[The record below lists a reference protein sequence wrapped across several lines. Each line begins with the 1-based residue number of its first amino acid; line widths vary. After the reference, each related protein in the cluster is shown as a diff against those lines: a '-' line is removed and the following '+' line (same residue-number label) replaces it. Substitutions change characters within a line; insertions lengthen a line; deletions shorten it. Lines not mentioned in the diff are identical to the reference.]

1 MTNLAVVFLT
11 GLTTGGLSCLAVQ
24 GGLLASSVA
33 NQAQDDFAAS
43 ATGSK
48 RSDPAASK
56 HVALPI
62 ALFLGSKLF
71 AYTILGLLLG
81 WIGSALALTPQLRAL
96 VQIAIGIFM
105 LGTALR
111 ILNVHPIFRYFNIEP
126 PKKIT
131 RYIRRKSKNSDG
143 QFVTPIFLGALT
155 VLIPCGITTAMMAL
169 AIGSGSLIAGA
180 LIMAAFV
187 LGTSPVFFGLAYF
200 ATKLGEKMHEKFLKV
215 AGAVI
220 LVLGLFAIEGGLNLA
235 GSPVS
240 FSAFVQNLASQR
252 VASQAAANQ
261 AYAPVTGEAAS
272 PSPSPAPGAA
282 AGTAEQSASSGT
294 LNMIATSQAY
304 SPQVMQAK
312 AGQAYKLVIDSQNN
326 RGCGRS
332 LVIPALNLQTTLSEN
347 GQSAIDL
354 PPQKAGTMRITCIM
368 GMYNSRIQFN

>member
-1 MTNLAVVFLT
+1 
-11 GLTTGGLSCLAVQ
+11 
-24 GGLLASSVA
+24 VA
-33 NQAQDDFAAS
+33 NQAQDDLSAGATNTDPHGSPSAS
-43 ATGSK
+43 
-48 RSDPAASK
+48 

-62 ALFLGSKLF
+62 VLFLASKLV

-81 WIGSALALTPQLRAL
+81 WLGSALALTPQVRAL

-111 ILNVHPIFRYFNIEP
+111 LLNVHPIFRYFNIEP

-131 RYIRRKSKNSDG
+131 RYIRRKSKHSDG

-169 AIGSGSLIAGA
+169 AIGSGSPIAGA
-180 LIMAAFV
+180 LIMAAFII
-187 LGTSPVFFGLAYF
+187 GTSPAFFGLAYF

-220 LVLGLFAIEGGLNLA
+220 LVLGLFAIESGLNLA

-240 FSAFVQNLASQR
+240 FTAFVQTLASQR
-252 VASQAAANQ
+252 AASQVAANQ
-261 AYAPVTGEAAS
+261 ASIPVTGEAAS
-272 PSPSPAPGAA
+272 PASSPAAGGA
-282 AGTAEQSASSGT
+282 QQPASSDT
-294 LNMIATSQAY
+294 LNMTATSQAY
-304 SPQVMQAK
+304 SPQVIQAK
-312 AGQAYKLVIDSQNN
+312 AGQAYKLVIDSKDN

-332 LVIPALNLQTTLSEN
+332 VVIPALNLQTTLAEN
-347 GQSAIDL
+347 GQSVIDL
-354 PPQKAGTMRITCIM
+354 PAQKPGTMRITCIM